1 MEKEIRSFNVDTTG
15 LEVRNDEDD
24 KPKIKGYAAVFDSL
38 SEQLGFFREKIEKG
52 AFSRSIIENEIKA
65 LWNHN
70 DDYVIGTKSRDTQT
84 LKLEEDDHGL
94 RVEIDPPKWADWIVE
109 SIERGDVKKMSF
121 GFFVRKDEW
130 DESDPKNPVRTL
142 KEVELLEVSPV
153 TFPAY
158 PETSVTARA
167 IKAMRSLFEKHYY
180 PNHNHM
186 VDDINRHTHDLTLDD
201 NRDGDEDVKPK
212 IEKLERQLEFLKG
225 KVELLEKINEQESE

>member
-1 MEKEIRSFNVDTTG
+1 MEKEIRDFNIETTG
-15 LEVRNDEDD
+15 LEVRGDDD
-24 KPKIKGYAAVFDSL
+24 KPKIKGYAAVFNSL

-121 GFFVRKDEW
+121 GFFIRKDEW
-130 DESDPKNPVRTL
+130 DETDPQNPIRTL
-142 KEVELLEVSPV
+142 KDIDLLEVSPV
-153 TFPAY
+153 AFPAFQ
-158 PETSVTARA
+158 ETSIDTVRKALRTARA
-167 IKAMRSLFEKHYY
+167 NENQYC
-180 PNHNHM
+180 
-186 VDDINRHTHDLTLDD
+186 
-201 NRDGDEDVKPK
+201 RDGDIDVSRK
-212 IEKLERQLEFLKG
+212 IERLENRNEVLSERIKSIELELSNKRS
-225 KVELLEKINEQESE
+225 VMENE